1 MGWVGQ
7 GQHLFWWRIL
17 LCKIQPQIPPKKR
30 TEWLVRFGNPVRPR
44 KNTAEGGCGGNSAT
58 PERIQKA
65 DSPAV
70 LLVKSR
76 TPQKSFLFLL
86 EEKNRRAQIKKCEEN
101 FFAGWRALASVGGV
115 ASLLG
120 VLLKKGSNINQKR
133 PPRKTALERARFLYC
148 FYAEQAVIQKKI
160 HCRA

>member
-1 MGWVGQ
+1 MTDIQTWEIGLRKQQKKLGNNIFENSAKKIAVGSE
-7 GQHLFWWRIL
+7 G
-17 LCKIQPQIPPKKR
+17 
-30 TEWLVRFGNPVRPR
+30 V
-44 KNTAEGGCGGNSAT
+44 AEGGFGGNSAT

-76 TPQKSFLFLL
+76 TPHKSFLFLL

-101 FFAGWRALASVGGV
+101 FFAGWRGFRATAGL

-120 VLLKKGSNINQKR
+120 VLLKKSSNINQKT
-133 PPRKTALERARFLYC
+133 PQRKFAWFIRIIFG
-148 FYAEQAVIQKKI
+148 
-160 HCRA
+160 

>member
-7 GQHLFWWRIL
+7 GQHHFWWRIL

-30 TEWLVRFGNPVRPR
+30 IVPARAWR
-44 KNTAEGGCGGNSAT
+44 KGGLGGNSAT
-58 PERIQKA
+58 PERIQKT

-76 TPQKSFLFLL
+76 TPHKSFLFLL
-86 EEKNRRAQIKKCEEN
+86 EEKNRRAQNEKSKEY
-101 FFAGWRALASVGGV
+101 FSAVWRACRAVVGL

-120 VLLKKGSNINQKR
+120 VLFKKCSNFVQKT
-133 PPRKTALERARFLYC
+133 PPSFTFSEIERCRKTPNCIRRTP
-148 FYAEQAVIQKKI
+148 
-160 HCRA
+160 

>member
-1 MGWVGQ
+1 LHSIRVARQFSTGTASNSAE
-7 GQHLFWWRIL
+7 
-17 LCKIQPQIPPKKR
+17 KK
-30 TEWLVRFGNPVRPR
+30 NRPR
-44 KNTAEGGCGGNSAT
+44 EGVAEGGFGGNSAT

-76 TPQKSFLFLL
+76 TPHKSFLFLL

-101 FFAGWRALASVGGV
+101 FFAGWRGFRATAGL

-120 VLLKKGSNINQKR
+120 VLLKKCSNFVQKTPPSRLIPRFGRINPQTKI
-133 PPRKTALERARFLYC
+133 PLYWGI
-148 FYAEQAVIQKKI
+148 F
-160 HCRA
+160 